1 MTPKPKQLRKH
12 LQTSSEE
19 FAKLATRLKEQESL
33 MDKLMSVSMG
43 VTTKRMEIRPNMV
56 GSTDSSQRMIDF
68 TEARRIGLPAGEVD
82 NYRS

>member
-12 LQTSSEE
+12 LQISKEEIYKLLDKKDSS
-19 FAKLATRLKEQESL
+19 FL
-33 MDKLMSVSMG
+33 DKLLSISELKA
-43 VTTKRMEIRPNMV
+43 TPKMEVRPNMV